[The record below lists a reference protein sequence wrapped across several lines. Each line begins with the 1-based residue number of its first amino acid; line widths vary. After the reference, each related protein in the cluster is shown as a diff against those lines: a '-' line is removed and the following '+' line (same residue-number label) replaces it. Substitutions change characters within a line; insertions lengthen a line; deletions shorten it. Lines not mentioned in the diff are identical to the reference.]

1 MTLQSEIVNA
11 RRTLEQAGIDPSE
24 AAVDADLLARAVLGW
39 DRARLLAS
47 LGDPAPPAFHE
58 PYAGL
63 IARRQRREPAA
74 YIVGYREFWSRQ
86 FEVGP
91 SVLVP
96 RPETELIVEE
106 ALADLTG
113 RPAPPS
119 PLRGF
124 GAPGASF
131 SRSSPARHPLHIAD
145 VGTGSGC
152 LAVTLALELPLAR
165 VVATDTSRRALEIA
179 RRNAARHE
187 VADRVDFVST
197 DLLAEVDA
205 RFDLIVSN
213 PPYIPA
219 SEMPQLPPEVRE
231 YEPPEALS
239 GGPDGLDVIRRL
251 LLQAESRL
259 KDHGVLIFEFGFAED
274 RAVSQAIAARP
285 AFRLEKIR
293 SDLQGIPRTAVAR
306 WQPPR

>member
-1 MTLQSEIVNA
+1 MTLQSEIANA

-24 AAVDADLLARAVLGW
+24 AAVDADLFARAVLGW
-39 DRARLLAS
+39 DRARLLSS
-47 LGDPAPPAFHE
+47 LGDPVPPAFHE

-63 IARRQRREPAA
+63 IARRRLREPAA
-74 YIVGYREFWSRQ
+74 YIVGHREFWSRE

-91 SVLVP
+91 GVLVP

-106 ALADLTG
+106 ALAHL
-113 RPAPPS
+113 A
-119 PLRGF
+119 
-124 GAPGASF
+124 
-131 SRSSPARHPLHIAD
+131 RSSPAPHPLHIAD

-152 LAVTLALELPLAR
+152 LAVILALELPFAR

-187 VADRVDFVST
+187 VTERIDFVST

-213 PPYIPA
+213 PPYVPA

-259 KDHGVLIFEFGFAED
+259 KEHGVLIFEFGFAED